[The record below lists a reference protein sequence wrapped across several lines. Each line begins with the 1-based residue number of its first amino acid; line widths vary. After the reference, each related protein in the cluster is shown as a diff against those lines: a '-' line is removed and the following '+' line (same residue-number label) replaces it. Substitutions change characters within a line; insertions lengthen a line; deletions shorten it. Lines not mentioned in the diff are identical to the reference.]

1 MTEAIEIDTDLIVVQ
16 EPNALEVFTTP
27 DRVAE
32 ILKMIR
38 KKIDAFEPVD
48 ASTDEGRATIK
59 SRAHAVSR
67 SKAALETVGKRL
79 ADDAKALPKKIDAGR
94 RKFDEQLSAW
104 RDEVRK
110 PVTEWEARE
119 AERCKKHED
128 AIGALRALAV
138 TVQAENQALDRLE
151 GTKAAIEET
160 EVTAAAC
167 EEFEDGYRLAKDAA
181 LSAVNTAIERRRKFD
196 ADQAELARLRETQA
210 AQEAK
215 EREEKEAADRRERE
229 ERIARE
235 AAEKAQRE
243 AQAAADARER
253 ELQRQVDEA
262 AQRERHAQ
270 EARERETKET
280 AAREADRAHRQKVN
294 QAAVFDLIHCTPI
307 NEEQAKAIV
316 KAIAKGQIA
325 GVSIRY

>member
-1 MTEAIEIDTDLIVVQ
+1 MTEAIEIDNELIVVQ

-48 ASTDEGRATIK
+48 ATTEEGRATIK

-67 SKAALETVGKRL
+67 SKTALETVGKRL

-128 AIGALRALAV
+128 TIGRLRQLASV
-138 TVQAENQALDRLE
+138 VQSGNDVVERLE
-151 GTKAAIEET
+151 GMKAAVDEM
-160 EVTAAAC
+160 EVSPAAC

-181 LSAVNTAIERRRKFD
+181 LSAINTAIERRRKFD
-196 ADQAELARLRETQA
+196 ADQAELARLREVQA
-210 AQEAK
+210 AQEAR
-215 EREEKEAADRRERE
+215 EREEKEAAARKERE
-229 ERIARE
+229 DRIAKE
-235 AAEKAQRE
+235 AEEKAQRD
-243 AQAAADARER
+243 AQAAAAARER

-262 AQRERHAQ
+262 AQRERQAQ
-270 EARERETKET
+270 EAREREEKET

-316 KAIAKGQIA
+316 KAIAKGQIGA
-325 GVSIRY
+325 VSIRY